1 VKEGGLDTNAWRAI
15 HDDGVRAFPG
25 VAVVLARLA
34 DHARQVGAPDPALML
49 HGRDLFLA
57 CACTAG
63 DAHAIA
69 ALDRVYF
76 PPVRASLARFSARSD
91 FVDEAL
97 QALRA
102 KLLLGPEPRIARYAG
117 RGPLVAWL
125 RVAASRLAIDLLRA
139 EDAPPAEAPVDA
151 APIDLDLGPE
161 VQLLREVYRESFREA
176 LAATLG
182 ALSPEDRNLLR
193 RHMVDHLTLQEIAVP
208 YGVHTAT
215 IARRLT
221 ALRERVAEAVR
232 EALAA
237 RHREEGGAT
246 SLESLARAIRS
257 EIDLSL
263 SPLLSA
269 RSTRDAGEGE
279 AVHGREH
286 PTESGTPTGRRQ
298 GG

>member
-1 VKEGGLDTNAWRAI
+1 MGDLDASAWQTI
-15 HDDGVRAFPG
+15 HEDAVHAFPG
-25 VAVVLARLA
+25 VAVVLAQLA
-34 DHARQVGAPDPALML
+34 DHARRVGAPDPALAL

-57 CACTAG
+57 CGCAAG
-63 DAHAIA
+63 DAHAIG
-69 ALDRVYF
+69 ALDRIYF
-76 PPVRASLARFSARSD
+76 PSVRASLTRFSARSD
-91 FVDEAL
+91 VVDEVL
-97 QALRA
+97 QELRA

-139 EDAPPAEAPVDA
+139 EGSPPVETPVDA
-151 APIDLDLGPE
+151 APIINIDLGPE

-176 LAATLG
+176 LAATLS

-193 RHMVDHLTLQEIAVP
+193 RHLVDRLTLQEIAVP

-269 RSTRDAGEGE
+269 RSTGEPDPDPGQ
-279 AVHGREH
+279 
-286 PTESGTPTGRRQ
+286 GTATGRRP
-298 GG
+298 GV